1 MKPQTKYI
9 AKKPDAQGFI
19 GYTDAENEVWQ
30 ALYNRQYPLVEKR
43 AHPAYLQGLKV
54 LGLHPNRI
62 PQCVEVSKILLET
75 TGWSVAPVEA
85 LISYDSFFQLLANKQ
100 FPAASFIRIP
110 EELDYLQ
117 EPDIFHE
124 LFGHCPMLT
133 DPTFADFTHAF
144 GLLGLNAT
152 AKERVY
158 LARLY
163 WFTVEFGLI
172 KSANEIKI
180 YGGGILSSYGET
192 LYALDS
198 DIPAR
203 KPFDIMTILRT
214 PYRYD
219 IMQTVYF
226 VMNSLDDLYQTMQ
239 QDLLTLIHQARELGM
254 LPATFPP
261 INKKPDT
268 EAEVRSC

>member
-1 MKPQTKYI
+1 MQVKTKYT
-9 AKKPDAQGFI
+9 AKIPDAQGYI
-19 GYTDAENEVWQ
+19 NYTDAENAVWKT
-30 ALYNRQYPLVEKR
+30 LYNRQYPLMVER
-43 AHPAYLQGLKV
+43 AHPAYLKGLDT
-54 LGLHPNRI
+54 LGLNNQRI
-62 PQCVEVSKILLET
+62 PQCVEVSSILKDL
-75 TGWSVAPVEA
+75 TGWSVTPVEA
-85 LISYDSFFQLLANKQ
+85 LISFESFFELLANKK

-133 DPTFADFTHAF
+133 DPTFADFTYEY
-144 GLLGLNAT
+144 GKLGLKASP
-152 AKERVY
+152 KERVY

-172 KSANEIKI
+172 NTAKGLKI

-198 DIPAR
+198 DKPER
-203 KPFDIMTILRT
+203 KPFDILTILRT

-219 IMQTVYF
+219 IMQSTYF
-226 VMNSLDDLYQTMQ
+226 VINSLDDLYQVMQ
-239 QDLLTLIHQARELGM
+239 LDLKALVAQASELGM
-254 LPATFPP
+254 LPANFEVGK
-261 INKKPDT
+261 NKID
-268 EAEVRSC
+268 ENEVRSC

>member
-1 MKPQTKYI
+1 MQAKTKYT
-9 AKKPDAQGFI
+9 AKKPDAKGI
-19 GYTDAENEVWQ
+19 IAYTDAENAVWKT
-30 ALYNRQYPLVEKR
+30 LYNRQYPLIKQR
-43 AHPAYLQGLKV
+43 AHAAYLKGLEV
-54 LGLHPNRI
+54 LGLNNERI
-62 PQCVEVSKILLET
+62 PQCVEVSHILRDT
-75 TGWSVAPVEA
+75 TGWAVTPVEA
-85 LISYDSFFQLLANKQ
+85 LISFENFFQLLANKQ

-133 DPTFADFTHAF
+133 DPTFADFTYEY
-144 GLLGLNAT
+144 GKMGLNAS

-172 KSANEIKI
+172 QSAEGLKI
-180 YGGGILSSYGET
+180 YGGGILSSFGET

-198 DIPAR
+198 DTPER
-203 KPFDIMTILRT
+203 KAFDIMTVLRT

-219 IMQTVYF
+219 IMQPLYYII
-226 VMNSLDDLYQTMQ
+226 NDLSDLYQVMQ
-239 QDLLTLIHQARELGM
+239 LDLKSLIKTASQMGL

-261 INKKPDT
+261 QEKEI
-268 EAEVRSC
+268 EVRSC

>member
-1 MKPQTKYI
+1 MIAKTKYI
-9 AKKPDAQGFI
+9 AKKPDAQGYI
-19 GYTDAENEVWQ
+19 DYSEAENAVWKT
-30 ALYNRQYPLVEKR
+30 LYNRQYPLVAER
-43 AHPAYLQGLKV
+43 AHPAYLKGLDV
-54 LGLHPNRI
+54 LGLNNQRI
-62 PQCVEVSKILLET
+62 PQCVEVSRILQAT

-85 LISYDSFFQLLANKQ
+85 LISFESFFQMLANRQ
-100 FPAASFIRIP
+100 FPAASFIRVP

-133 DPTFADFTHAF
+133 DQTFADFTHNY
-144 GLLGLNAT
+144 GKLGLKAST
-152 AKERVY
+152 KERVY

-172 KSANEIKI
+172 QTQEELKI

-198 DIPAR
+198 SIPER
-203 KPFDIMTILRT
+203 KPFDILTMLRT

-226 VMNSLDDLYQTMQ
+226 VLNGLDDLYQVMQ
-239 QDLLTLIHQARELGM
+239 QDLMALVKQASELGM
-254 LPATFPP
+254 LPASFPP
-261 INKKPDT
+261 KDGGGKEP
-268 EAEVRSC
+268 EVRSC

>member
-1 MKPQTKYI
+1 MQAKTKYT

-19 GYTDAENEVWQ
+19 TYTDAENAVWKT
-30 ALYNRQYPLVEKR
+30 LYNRQYPLIAQR
-43 AHPAYLQGLKV
+43 AHEAYLKGLEV
-54 LGLHPNRI
+54 LGLNNQRI
-62 PQCVEVSKILLET
+62 PQCVEVSEILMDT
-75 TGWSVAPVEA
+75 TGWSVMPVEA
-85 LISYDSFFQLLANKQ
+85 LISFEAFFELLANKK

-133 DPTFADFTHAF
+133 DPIFADFTYEY
-144 GLLGLNAT
+144 GKLGLNASH
-152 AKERVY
+152 KERVY

-172 KSANEIKI
+172 KSASGPKI

-198 DIPAR
+198 DIPQR
-203 KPFDIMTILRT
+203 KEFDILTILRT

-219 IMQTVYF
+219 MMQTIYF
-226 VMNSLDDLYQTMQ
+226 VLNSLDDLYNVMQ
-239 QDLLTLIHQARELGM
+239 QDLFALIKQATSLGM
-254 LPATFPP
+254 LPSTFPP
-261 INKKPDT
+261 KEEET
-268 EAEVRSC
+268 EEVRSC

>member
-1 MKPQTKYI
+1 MQPKTKYT
-9 AKKPDAQGFI
+9 AKKPDAHGYI
-19 GYTDAENEVWQ
+19 HYTDAENAVWK
-30 ALYNRQYPLVEKR
+30 ALYNRQYPLVAAR
-43 AHPAYLQGLKV
+43 AHPAYLKGLEV
-54 LGLHPNRI
+54 LGLNNERI
-62 PQCVEVSKILLET
+62 PQCVEVSKILQDT

-85 LISYDSFFQLLANKQ
+85 LISFESFFQLLATQQ

-133 DPTFADFTHAF
+133 DPTFAEFTHKY
-144 GLLGLNAT
+144 GQLGLKAST
-152 AKERVY
+152 KERVY

-163 WFTVEFGLI
+163 WFTVEFGLTQTP
-172 KSANEIKI
+172 AGLKI

-198 DIPAR
+198 PIPER
-203 KPFDIMTILRT
+203 KPFDILTMLRT

-226 VMNSLDDLYQTMQ
+226 VLNGLDDLYQVMQ
-239 QDLLTLIHQARELGM
+239 CDLMALVKEASELGM
-254 LPATFPP
+254 LPATFPQKDNEDKEP
-261 INKKPDT
+261 
-268 EAEVRSC
+268 EVRSC

>member
-1 MKPQTKYI
+1 MLKTKYV
-9 AKKPDAQGFI
+9 AKKPDAK
-19 GYTDAENEVWQ
+19 GYINYSDAENAVWK

-43 AHPAYLQGLKV
+43 AHEAYLKGLKV
-54 LGLHPNRI
+54 LGLNNERI
-62 PQCVEVSKILLET
+62 PQCVEVSQILRDT
-75 TGWSVAPVEA
+75 TGWAVAPVEA
-85 LISYDSFFQLLANKQ
+85 LISFESFFQLLADKQ

-133 DPTFADFTHAF
+133 DPTFANFTHEY
-144 GLLGLNAT
+144 GKLGLNAT
-152 AKERVY
+152 HKERVY

-172 KSANEIKI
+172 QSTHGPKI

-198 DIPAR
+198 DIPER
-203 KPFDIMTILRT
+203 LPFDILRILRT

-219 IMQTVYF
+219 IMQTVYY
-226 VMNSLDDLYQTMQ
+226 VLNNLDDLYQVMQ
-239 QDLLTLIHQARELGM
+239 LDLLALIKEACKLGM
-254 LPATFPP
+254 LAPTFPP
-261 INKKPDT
+261 LEKAET
-268 EAEVRSC
+268 EEVRSC

>member
-1 MKPQTKYI
+1 MQAKTKYT
-9 AKKPDAQGFI
+9 AKKPDAHGFI
-19 GYTDAENEVWQ
+19 DYTDSENEVWK
-30 ALYNRQYPLVEKR
+30 ALYNRQYPLVAQR
-43 AHPAYLQGLKV
+43 AHPAYLKGLEI
-54 LGLHPNRI
+54 LGLNNQRI
-62 PQCVEVSKILLET
+62 PQCVEVSTILKET
-75 TGWSVAPVEA
+75 TGWAVAPVEA
-85 LISYDSFFQLLANKQ
+85 LISFDSFFQLLADKK

-133 DPTFADFTHAF
+133 DPVFADFTCEY
-144 GLLGLNAT
+144 GKLGLNAT
-152 AKERVY
+152 PKQRVY

-172 KSANEIKI
+172 NSDEGPRI

-198 DIPAR
+198 SIPER
-203 KPFDIMTILRT
+203 KPFDIMTMLRT

-219 IMQTVYF
+219 IMQTIYF
-226 VMNSLDDLYQTMQ
+226 VLNSLDDLYQVMQ
-239 QDLLTLIHQARELGM
+239 LDLFSLIKEASHLGM
-254 LPATFPP
+254 LPPSFPP
-261 INKKPDT
+261 QEGPQA
-268 EAEVRSC
+268 EEVRSC

>member
-1 MKPQTKYI
+1 MQVKTKYV
-9 AKKPDAQGFI
+9 AKKPDAK
-19 GYTDAENEVWQ
+19 GYIAYNDAENEVWKT
-30 ALYNRQYPLVEKR
+30 LYNRQYPLVEKR
-43 AHPAYLQGLKV
+43 AHEAFLKGLDI
-54 LGLHPNRI
+54 LGLNNQRI
-62 PQCVEVSKILLET
+62 PQCVEVSDILRET
-75 TGWSVAPVEA
+75 TGWSVEPVQA
-85 LISYDSFFQLLANKQ
+85 LISFESFFNLLANKK

-133 DPTFADFTHAF
+133 DQTFADFTHEY
-144 GLLGLNAT
+144 GKLGLNAT
-152 AKERVY
+152 PKERVY

-172 KSANEIKI
+172 QSASGPKI

-198 DIPAR
+198 PIPER
-203 KPFDIMTILRT
+203 RPFDVLTMLRT

-219 IMQTVYF
+219 IMQTIYYVI
-226 VMNSLDDLYQTMQ
+226 NSLDDLYQVMQ
-239 QDLLTLIHQARELGM
+239 LDLFALIKQASKLGM
-254 LPATFPP
+254 LPSTFPP
-261 INKKPDT
+261 KEEEEVD
-268 EAEVRSC
+268 EVRSC